1 MSPAGR
7 RCGVTDSQSRQC
19 FHFDVLWNVTRVDHR
34 KGPKL
39 AAFCPR
45 NARKAAVVET
55 SGRWRRFHTQMS
67 PLVAL
72 PPRPSTDQFYPILY
86 GTGIRSAG
94 NSVFV
99 AIQGLKARSAAA
111 TRRGQLRGST
121 RLNVLA
127 SSGLAGNGTV
137 RIALTAGGIYR

>member
-1 MSPAGR
+1 M
-7 RCGVTDSQSRQC
+7 DHSQ
-19 FHFDVLWNVTRVDHR
+19 
-34 KGPKL
+34 GPKL
-39 AAFCPR
+39 TAR
-45 NARKAAVVET
+45 EIRKAAVVET
-55 SGRWRRFHTQMS
+55 SGFSPTQMS